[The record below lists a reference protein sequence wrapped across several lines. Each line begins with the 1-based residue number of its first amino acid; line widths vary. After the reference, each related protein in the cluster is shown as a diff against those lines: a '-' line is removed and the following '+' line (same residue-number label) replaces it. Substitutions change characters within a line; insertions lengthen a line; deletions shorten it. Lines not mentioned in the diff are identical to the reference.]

1 MNNLDR
7 EVSQQQRCTYVHR
20 KFGGWTVTGVKYL
33 DLYGDRV
40 AYLDEGEGEVIL
52 LVHGIA
58 GSSQTWR
65 PVIRRL
71 SRHYRVVAPDLLGH
85 GNSSKPR
92 TDYSLGAFSVLIR
105 DFLDELGISGVTLV
119 GHSLGGGI
127 AMQFIYQ
134 HPDYG
139 RRLVLIGSG
148 GLGPDVGLTLRMAS
162 LPGAELVL
170 PLIAPRQL
178 VAAGDR
184 LWSWLRQAGVESP
197 RGEEMWRHYSSLS
210 DAPTRR
216 AFLRTLR
223 AVVDHRGQAVSA
235 LNRLNTRNTFPVL
248 VIWGERDAVIPV
260 AHAHAA
266 QRARPDLR
274 LEVLAD
280 VGHFPHA
287 ERPVEVAEMIGE
299 FVAADTCASRQLGA
313 EVAVPSASV

>member
-1 MNNLDR
+1 MR
-7 EVSQQQRCTYVHR
+7 
-20 KFGGWTVTGVKYL
+20 YL
-33 DLYGDRV
+33 DLHGERV

-52 LVHGIA
+52 LLHGIA

-65 PVIRRL
+65 SLIRPL

-85 GNSSKPR
+85 GDSTKPR
-92 TDYSLGAFSVLIR
+92 TDYSLGAFSVLLR
-105 DFLDELGISGVTLV
+105 DFLDELCIARATLV

-139 RRLVLIGSG
+139 QRLVLIGSG
-148 GLGPDVGLTLRMAS
+148 GLGPDVGLTLRLAS

-170 PLIAPRQL
+170 PLIAPRKM
-178 VAAGDR
+178 VATGDR
-184 LWSWLRQAGVESP
+184 LWSWLRKAGVESP

-210 DAPTRR
+210 DGPTRQ

-235 LNRLNTRNTFPVL
+235 LNRLSTRTNFPVL
-248 VIWGERDAVIPV
+248 VIWGDRDAMIPV
-260 AHAHAA
+260 HHAHAA
-266 QRARPDLR
+266 QRARPDVR

-287 ERPVEVAEMIGE
+287 ERPVEVAELIVAFIGGDSSAGSSPGIE
-299 FVAADTCASRQLGA
+299 VGLAGA
-313 EVAVPSASV
+313 GA